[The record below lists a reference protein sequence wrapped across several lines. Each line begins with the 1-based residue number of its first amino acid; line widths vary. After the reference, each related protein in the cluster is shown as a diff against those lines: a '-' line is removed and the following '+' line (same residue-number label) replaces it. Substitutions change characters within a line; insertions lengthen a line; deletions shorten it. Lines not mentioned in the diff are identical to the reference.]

1 MVALWHITDDWHTA
15 LDYRYSGQQWAA
27 SRHTGAL
34 VTEELDDYHR
44 LDWVLSWQLAQ
55 AWQLQLSVDNVLD
68 ENYETAVGFSA
79 PQREVRVG
87 VTFSND

>member
-1 MVALWHITDDWHTA
+1 MPWFL
-15 LDYRYSGQQWAA
+15 
-27 SRHTGAL
+27 
-34 VTEELDDYHR
+34 
-44 LDWVLSWQLAQ
+44 WQLAQ

-68 ENYETAVGFSA
+68 ENYDNAVGFRA

>member
-1 MVALWHITDDWHTA
+1 MRLWHIAEDWNTA

-27 SRHTGAL
+27 SRHTGDLGNSRNWMTTIAW
-34 VTEELDDYHR
+34 TGCCAG
-44 LDWVLSWQLAQ
+44 SWLQ

-68 ENYETAVGFSA
+68 ENYETAVGFNA

-87 VTFSND
+87 CDLQQ